1 MNPDGVSYDSDRA
14 LEMLYV
20 AQADRWLAEGYDR
33 HYVWLPLERGVE
45 PWLEMG
51 FSFMHQRGT
60 RTLRD
65 LVSRELPDGYLLR
78 RGTIAD
84 LAIALELDDHLRL
97 AQEEGPSYA
106 FGLANTGQRD
116 DWIETL
122 EDPEVDYV
130 IVEANGEPVA
140 QCATFEVPERLG
152 SFARSVHLSAVSVV
166 EAHRQ
171 KGVARAMVDQLLI
184 EARQAG
190 YEYVETNWRVTN
202 RRAARYWMNYG
213 FTPTYV
219 RLHRHVGV
227 G

>member
-1 MNPDGVSYDSDRA
+1 
-14 LEMLYV
+14 
-20 AQADRWLAEGYDR
+20 
-33 HYVWLPLERGVE
+33 
-45 PWLEMG
+45 
-51 FSFMHQRGT
+51 
-60 RTLRD
+60 
-65 LVSRELPDGYLLR
+65 LLR